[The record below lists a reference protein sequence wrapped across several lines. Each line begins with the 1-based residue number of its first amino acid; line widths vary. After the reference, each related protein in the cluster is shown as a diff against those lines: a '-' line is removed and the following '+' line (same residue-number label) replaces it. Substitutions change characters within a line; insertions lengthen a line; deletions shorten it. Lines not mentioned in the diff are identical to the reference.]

1 MKKILIFGAGVF
13 VGLNLFGVT
22 VLASVTYNVWKD
34 AISFVNKAVE

>member
-22 VLASVTYNVWKD
+22 TLVSVTYNVWKD
-34 AISFVNKAVE
+34 AINFVNKAVE